1 MKKVFFPLLF
11 LVSLLVVSCDFSG
24 ESNYTPGIFL
34 LQRPL
39 TNNNDS
45 LDIEVTGEQGLLL
58 MDTIQV
64 GDTVLFAVRFEAY
77 ANRLTALSL
86 KHTPANA
93 AKILLPP
100 VERLDST
107 FNSNSDYDKGE
118 FYLDPL
124 YSTLFVVFSYVALE
138 PTTDAR
144 LEMTV
149 MSDAKFEGGGYGSNY
164 AVVKLKTPIKP

>member
-1 MKKVFFPLLF
+1 MKKVLFPLLF
-11 LVSLLVVSCDFSG
+11 AVSFFLVSCDFSG
-24 ESNYTPGIFL
+24 ESNYTPGIFIM
-34 LQRPL
+34 QRPI
-39 TNNNDS
+39 TNNSDT

-64 GDTVLFAVRFEAY
+64 GDTVQFAVRFEAY

-107 FNSNSDYDKGE
+107 FNSSSDYDKGE

-124 YSTLFVVFSYVALE
+124 YSTLFMVFSYVALE
-138 PTTDAR
+138 PGTDTR

-149 MSDAKFEGGGYGSNY
+149 ISDAKFEGGGYGSNY
-164 AVVKLKTPIKP
+164 AVVKIKTPVKP